1 MVAIQRVGSML
12 LVSLLLVACGS
23 AEEPRTPPVEDTAL
37 RDTVAEPLEKAR
49 NVENVLMDDKR
60 ATDQAIDESEH

>member
-23 AEEPRTPPVEDTAL
+23 AEEPRTPPDQNTEL
-37 RDTVAEPLEKAR
+37 RDTVQKPLEKAR
-49 NVENVLMDDKR
+49 SVENVVMDEKR
-60 ATDQAIDESEH
+60 AADQAIEESEH